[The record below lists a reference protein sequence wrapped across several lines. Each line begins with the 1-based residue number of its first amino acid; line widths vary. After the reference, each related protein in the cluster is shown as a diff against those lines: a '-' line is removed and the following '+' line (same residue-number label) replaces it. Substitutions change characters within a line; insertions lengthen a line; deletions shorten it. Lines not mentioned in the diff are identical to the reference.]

1 MSPKT
6 KKSNRYIP
14 LRKEL
19 AYYLSKE
26 YELRGHPTGAVVVSP
41 NKKRS
46 NPVSTSQGWLK
57 YLRENNL
64 EEVSILNMRHSFAT
78 ACMNAG
84 MDVTKVSK
92 LLGHTNITTTVSRYV
107 RYKPEDMVKD
117 FDALF
122 E

>member
-1 MSPKT
+1 M
-6 KKSNRYIP
+6 I
-14 LRKEL
+14 
-19 AYYLSKE
+19 
-26 YELRGHPTGAVVVSP
+26 
-41 NKKRS
+41 
-46 NPVSTSQGWLK
+46 
-57 YLRENNL
+57 ENNL